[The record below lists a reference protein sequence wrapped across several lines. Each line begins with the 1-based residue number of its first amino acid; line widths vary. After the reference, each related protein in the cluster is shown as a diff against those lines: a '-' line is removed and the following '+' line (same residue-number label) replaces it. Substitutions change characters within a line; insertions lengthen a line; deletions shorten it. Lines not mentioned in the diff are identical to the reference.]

1 MIGCQRLHSRSIL
14 SVPGSS
20 ARFVKLQLF
29 AARGSKLKVKQLMQ
43 PAAQGFILS
52 VPKISS
58 HDVAMN
64 SRQRLDND
72 NQIHLELA
80 SGKPGKNIIIIFR
93 FN

>member
-1 MIGCQRLHSRSIL
+1 
-14 SVPGSS
+14 
-20 ARFVKLQLF
+20 
-29 AARGSKLKVKQLMQ
+29 MQ

-64 SRQRLDND
+64 SRQRLYND
-72 NQIHLELA
+72 NQTHLELA
-80 SGKPGKNIIIIFR
+80 SGKPGKNRISIFR